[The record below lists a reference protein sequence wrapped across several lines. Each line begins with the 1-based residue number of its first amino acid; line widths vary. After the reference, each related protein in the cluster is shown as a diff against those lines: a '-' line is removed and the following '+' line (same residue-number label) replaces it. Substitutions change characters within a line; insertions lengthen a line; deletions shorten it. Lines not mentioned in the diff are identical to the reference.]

1 MTMKKKVWR
10 ILIIL
15 LIFLAVLAGGFL
27 IYASVYYHADSTA
40 TAFLQNDR
48 TIETDGNLI
57 ILPAENEKDTGTG
70 FIFYPGAKVEA
81 SAYLPILEKI
91 REECGVTCVL
101 VKMPLN
107 MAIFNENAADE
118 AMEKLPDIKEW
129 YVGGH
134 SMGGAISSAYAA
146 GHPEKVKGLILMGA
160 YLYGDYPGDRTLVI
174 YGSLNVS
181 VEKHLKGTE
190 HVVRIEG
197 GNHAQ
202 FGNYGVQRGDAAAV
216 ISREEQ
222 QKSAVEAV
230 KGFIKT
236 EP

>member
-10 ILIIL
+10 ILVIL
-15 LIFLAVLAGGFL
+15 LIFLAVLTGGFL

-40 TAFLQNDR
+40 TDFLQNDR

>member
-1 MTMKKKVWR
+1 
-10 ILIIL
+10 
-15 LIFLAVLAGGFL
+15 
-27 IYASVYYHADSTA
+27 
-40 TAFLQNDR
+40 
-48 TIETDGNLI
+48 
-57 ILPAENEKDTGTG
+57 
-70 FIFYPGAKVEA
+70 
-81 SAYLPILEKI
+81 
-91 REECGVTCVL
+91 
-101 VKMPLN
+101 MPLN

-146 GHPEKVKGLILMGA
+146 GHPEKVEGLILMGA

-190 HVVRIEG
+190 HVFRIEG

-222 QKSAVEAV
+222 QESAAEAV